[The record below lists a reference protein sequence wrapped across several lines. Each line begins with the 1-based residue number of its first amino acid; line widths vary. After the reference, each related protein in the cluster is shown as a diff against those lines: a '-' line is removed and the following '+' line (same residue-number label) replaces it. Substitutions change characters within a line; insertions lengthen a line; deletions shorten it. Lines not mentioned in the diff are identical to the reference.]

1 MDTFCSNCGKM
12 GHSYNQ
18 CKMPIISMGIIAFT
32 RDEKTN
38 DIRFLMIRRKDT
50 LGFMDFMRGK
60 YSIYNKEYIINL
72 LKEMTIQEKERL
84 LQYDFN
90 TLWKSVW
97 CNNAISNQYKMEED
111 SSREKYNALLY
122 GIMTQNETYTLQQL
136 IDIANET
143 SQWVEPEWGFPK
155 GRRNYN
161 EKDIDCALR
170 EFSEETGYSKH
181 CLKNIEN
188 IQQFEEIFMGSNY
201 KSYKHKYYLMKMDS
215 FINGKSDKT
224 LYDKSEVSKLEWK
237 TYDECLECIRSYNL
251 EKKKLISDVY
261 NCLIRYKST

>member
-1 MDTFCSNCGKM
+1 
-12 GHSYNQ
+12 
-18 CKMPIISMGIIAFT
+18 MPIISMGVIAFMK
-32 RDEKTN
+32 DAKTN
-38 DIRFLMIRRKDT
+38 ELRFLMIRRKDT

-60 YSIYNKEYIINL
+60 YSIYSKEYIVNL
-72 LKEMTIQEKERL
+72 LKEMTLQEKENL
-84 LQYDFN
+84 LKYDFN
-90 TLWKSVW
+90 TLWKTLW
-97 CNNAISNQYKMEED
+97 CNNAISNQYKIEEE

-122 GIMTQNETYTLQQL
+122 GIMNQNETYNLQQL
-136 IDIANET
+136 IDISNKT
-143 SQWVEPEWGFPK
+143 SQWTEPEWGFPK

-170 EFSEETGYSKH
+170 EFAEETGYSKNS
-181 CLKNIEN
+181 LKNIEN

-201 KSYKHKYYLMKMDS
+201 KSYKHKYYLMQMDCLATH
-215 FINGKSDKT
+215 KT
-224 LYDKSEVSKLEWK
+224 MYDKSEVSKLEWK